1 MLKESDIKYEL
12 GKHNFLIE
20 VKVNDNGCDVSYPER
35 LFPKRIQAFDEH
47 YIIEPGAG
55 VKLLCSMREPIFIE
69 MPDYCIR
76 FFIITNIVI
85 NCVDLLK
92 TDVLSIMCLDKSN
105 KDLGRITDINFP
117 ILDKNTEEDKIKE
130 QNMWDIW
137 VTAYISGFSDSMLD
151 TVEKLQIKE
160 GYLIL
165 QQVFQGEFQCQ

>member
-1 MLKESDIKYEL
+1 MLKESDIKIEL
-12 GKHNFLIE
+12 GKFNFLIE
-20 VKVNDNGCDVSYPER
+20 AKVSESSCEVSYPER
-35 LFPKRIQAFDEH
+35 LFPKKIEAFQEK

-55 VKLLCSMREPIFIE
+55 VKLICSMKDPIFVE

-92 TDVLSIMCLDKSN
+92 TDVLSIMCTDSTG

-117 ILDKNTEEDKIKE
+117 VLENNTEEDKIKE

-151 TVEKLQIKE
+151 TVERLQIKE
-160 GYLIL
+160 GYHIL